1 MRKVY
6 LLIVLLLSAFASH
19 AQYIPASPP
28 LTCSNQLFSW
38 NDTSPGGFPAGQYI
52 WDAPTGVGFIGGSAN
67 SVPKNSVS
75 GTLINLT
82 SANVIASYVVK
93 EIGSSTT
100 FTLNVTIYP
109 SPDVTISTSS
119 QVILNGTAT
128 TAISFGSSVPVATT
142 FNWTNSNTTIGLVA
156 SGISS
161 SIGSFIALNN
171 TLNPIISNLTV
182 TPKANGC
189 SGTTKSFTIKV
200 DPTTVTICSGTN
212 INFSDLSV
220 FSTLPENFSWPA
232 PASPAGV
239 TGVSPSAGSPT
250 VSQTLFNTNN
260 IQKTLTYSVLE
271 GSTGTTFT
279 LIVNVNPAP
288 DIITSSSQI
297 VCNGSLTSPVAF
309 SSTTTIAGT
318 SYSWTNDSPTIG
330 IPATGNGAIAAFPAA
345 NSSSSPITATINVT
359 PSANSCSG
367 ISQAFTIVI
376 NPTPVLNSSL
386 TPTALCNNSLFTYI
400 GSSATTGT
408 SFTWARPVIPNTNL
422 TNPNGSFPGTGNSIS
437 ETIANNS
444 VTAVNVVYTFTLTA
458 NGCSNSQNVTLSIN
472 PTPFLTSALNPTAIC
487 SNSVFSYIATSSPV
501 SASAVWSMPSVTG
514 VSNLGAL
521 TGTGNISQTLV
532 NNTNAPIPVSFYYTV
547 SINGCV
553 NSNVFTGTFNLNP
566 LPALN
571 NTLTPTAI
579 CSGSTFTYIASSN
592 SLATPTYTW
601 TRSAVGGI
609 TSGGGTSG
617 TQNISQ
623 TLFNNNLPITPVTY
637 TYTLIASGCS
647 NTQNV
652 TVNVYPVP
660 VLSSTLVPSPV
671 CSGTVFDYSPTNIL
685 PGTLFNWVRTVT
697 TGISN
702 PAASGANDP
711 AETLINT
718 TIAPV
723 TAGYTYTLI
732 TTNGCTNSQTFT
744 VTVNPTPTLSSSL
757 TPPAICT
764 GSLFSY
770 TPQSNTTGTLFN
782 FTRLQVSPITNPF
795 YLGSNNPN
803 EILVNPTNTPATATY
818 NYTLTA
824 NGCGNTQSVNVVVNP
839 VPVVAAQTT
848 ATCSNMAFSFMP
860 PNVPSGTVYTWG
872 APSITPAGSVAGGGA
887 QASGQSA
894 ISQTY
899 SNQTITAATAL
910 YTVVPTASGCSGIP
924 FSVTVTINPVPFVGN
939 QLLTAICSGTS
950 FSFSATNTQVP
961 LGTTYTWFN
970 PALGPLNSLTGV
982 SAQPISQPA
991 VSQTLTSSNKLM
1003 DTAYYTVVPATAFCI
1018 GNAFSI
1024 TVPVKPLPVIVDQRD
1039 TICSGASFFVS
1050 PSSGLNNTT
1059 FTWAAPVSTPAGSIS
1074 GGFAQTLPVSSI
1086 SQTLLN
1092 VTSSLA
1098 QTVYTIIP
1106 SVANCAGPPFSLIET
1121 VSRPIPLFGNIPVQ
1135 ICSGT
1140 PFNATPATA
1149 PSGTT
1154 YTWTIPTSNPTGGV
1168 IGVSAAS
1175 TPQTAVS
1182 QTLSNVLGVT
1192 DTVVYTVLPFLN
1204 NCQGPS
1210 FTATISVAPIP
1221 RANITA
1227 LKAVCQNPLP
1237 DTLTLNFIGTAP
1249 WSFTY
1254 SDSVTTLSKTG
1265 ITSTTYSLVLPVYPA
1280 TLTNRKISITNV
1292 KDYACLNTFD
1302 TSTLFQKINPLPV
1315 GQIMSTHGKYLCDG
1329 INDTLSVKVTD
1340 SLGFQWQ
1347 INGNAVSGITTDSV
1361 VTQTPGAYN
1370 VLLTNRYGCSDTT
1383 ANPYLL
1389 VYVQQPVLKFS
1400 NDTSCINSNIHF
1412 TNLTDTSATGTIQW
1426 LWNFG
1431 NGKTDS
1437 SMNSNTTY
1445 TTAGNYH
1452 LSLKATQL
1460 YCTSYQPTIL
1470 DSTLS
1475 ISFPIPGL
1483 VLPSVSAY
1491 KSQPTPVNA
1500 RAIAGY
1506 TYQWTPSNGILQP
1519 DSASTVFNYAST
1531 QQYIIELVSPK
1542 GCVTRDSM
1550 LVRVFNDSLVQIFVP
1565 QSFTP
1570 NGDGMNDILYPYLS
1584 GIKQFHFFRVFN
1596 RYGKLLFETRNP
1608 DAGWDGTVNGVKQAM
1623 GVYFWVG
1630 EGTATDGSII
1640 QKTGQVLLLR

>member
-6 LLIVLLLSAFASH
+6 LLIVFLLSAFVSH
-19 AQYIPASPP
+19 AQYAPT
-28 LTCSNQLFSW
+28 LTKCSNVSFSW
-38 NDTSPGGFPAGQYI
+38 SDVAKFGVGGAYNWQTPTSPSLF
-52 WDAPTGVGFIGGSAN
+52 TGGSSNTIVAN
-67 SVPKNSVS
+67 ALPSINQ
-75 GTLINLT
+75 TLRNLT
-82 SANVIASYVVK
+82 NAPIIVSYLVT
-93 EIGSSTT
+93 EINSGLT
-100 FTLNVTIYP
+100 FTLAITVNPTPTVSAVTSQEVLNGMNTSDILFGGAVAGTIY
-109 SPDVTISTSS
+109 
-119 QVILNGTAT
+119 
-128 TAISFGSSVPVATT
+128 
-142 FNWTNSNTTIGLVA
+142 NWTNSNVTIGFGPGTG
-156 SGISS
+156 SGNILSFPATNTS
-161 SIGSFIALNN
+161 LTQNTSIF
-171 TLNPIISNLTV
+171 TV
-182 TPKANGC
+182 TPTANGC
-189 SGTTKSFTIKV
+189 TGSSTSFSIRV
-200 DPTTVTICSGTN
+200 DPTIINACSGVNLNYTN
-212 INFSDLSV
+212 SNV
-220 FSTLPENFSWPA
+220 FASANYTWGA
-232 PASPAGV
+232 PLVTGGLTGGAAGV
-239 TGVSPSAGSPT
+239 GPAI
-250 VSQTLFNTNN
+250 SQTLVNSTAA
-260 IQKTLTYSVLE
+260 QQTATYSVLE
-271 GSTGTTFT
+271 NTSGTSFSITFN
-279 LIVNVNPAP
+279 INPSPSVNAVTN
-288 DIITSSSQI
+288 QI
-297 VCNGSLTSPVAF
+297 LCNGSLTSGVIFNGSPVTN
-309 SSTTTIAGT
+309 TT
-318 SYSWTNDSPTIG
+318 YSWSNNTPSIG
-330 IPATGNGAIAAFPAA
+330 LAANGTGNISAFTAA
-345 NSSSSPITATINVT
+345 NITTAPITATITVT
-359 PSANSCSG
+359 P
-367 ISQAFTIVI
+367 ISNTCNGTPQSFTIVV
-376 NPTPVLNSSL
+376 NPTPVLNSGL
-386 TPTALCNNSLFTYI
+386 NPTALCNNSLFTYV
-400 GSSATTGT
+400 GASATTGT
-408 SFTWARPVIPNTNL
+408 SFTWARAIIANTNL
-422 TNPNGSFPGTGNSIS
+422 TIPGGSFPLTGNTINESI
-437 ETIANNS
+437 TNNI

-458 NGCSNSQNVTLSIN
+458 NGCSNTQNVTVSVN
-472 PTPFLTSALNPTAIC
+472 PTPLFTSTLAPTAVC
-487 SNSVFSYIATSSPV
+487 SNSVFSYIAASSTAPASFVWTMPAVTGITSSG
-501 SASAVWSMPSVTG
+501 T
-514 VSNLGAL
+514 L

-532 NNTNAPIPVSFYYTV
+532 NNTNAPIPVSYSYIVSTNGCANSTVYTV
-547 SINGCV
+547 
-553 NSNVFTGTFNLNP
+553 TFNVNP
-566 LPALN
+566 LPVLTS
-571 NTLTPTAI
+571 TLTPTAI
-579 CSGSTFTYIASSN
+579 CTGSTFTYTANASTT
-592 SLATPTYTW
+592 LFPTIYSW
-601 TRSAVGGI
+601 TRPAVIGI
-609 TSGGGTSG
+609 TSGGAASG
-617 TQNISQ
+617 AVQTISES
-623 TLFNNNLPITPVTY
+623 LSNSNLPITPVTY
-637 TYTLIASGCS
+637 AYTLTAYGCT

-660 VLSSTLVPSPV
+660 VLSSTLLPTPV
-671 CSGTVFDYSPTNIL
+671 CSGTVFDYAPTNIL

-702 PAASGANDP
+702 PAASGTNDP

-718 TIAPV
+718 TAFPV
-723 TAGYTYTLI
+723 TASYNYTLI
-732 TTNGCTNSQTFT
+732 TTNGCTNAQTFT

-770 TPQSNTTGTLFN
+770 TPQSNTVGTLFS
-782 FTRLQVSPITNPF
+782 FSRAAVSPITNGP
-795 YLGSNNPN
+795 LVGINNPS
-803 EILVNPTNTPATATY
+803 EYLVNPTNTPATATY
-818 NYTLTA
+818 NYNLTA
-824 NGCGNTQSVNVVVNP
+824 NGCSNTQLVNVVVNP
-839 VPVVAAQTT
+839 VPVVASQTT

-860 PNVPSGTVYTWG
+860 ANVPSGTVYTWG

-961 LGTTYTWFN
+961 VGTTYTWFN

-991 VSQTLTSSNKLM
+991 VSQTLTSSNKLI

-1024 TVPVKPLPVIVDQRD
+1024 TVPVKPLPVIIDQRD

-1059 FTWAAPVSTPAGSIS
+1059 FTWAAPVSTPAGSIT

-1092 VTSSLA
+1092 VTSSVA
-1098 QTVYTIIP
+1098 QAVYTIIP
-1106 SVANCAGPPFSLIET
+1106 SVANCAGPSFSLIET

-1154 YTWTIPTSNPTGGV
+1154 YTWNIPSSNPTGGV

-1265 ITSTTYSLVLPVYPA
+1265 ITSSTYSLVLPVYPA
-1280 TLTNRKISITNV
+1280 TLTNRKITITNV

-1302 TSTLFQKINPLPV
+1302 TSTISQKINPLPV

-1383 ANPYLL
+1383 ANPYIL

-1437 SMNSNTTY
+1437 SMNSTTTY

-1491 KSQPTPVNA
+1491 KSQPTTVNA

-1506 TYQWTPSNGILQP
+1506 SYQWTPSNGILQP

-1565 QSFTP
+1565 TTFTP
-1570 NGDGMNDILYPYLS
+1570 NGDGTNDILYPYLS

>member
-6 LLIVLLLSAFASH
+6 LLIVLFLSAFASH
-19 AQYIPASPP
+19 AQYAP
-28 LTCSNQLFSW
+28 TRTVCSGVSFNYSDNAIF
-38 NDTSPGGFPAGQYI
+38 PGGKFT
-52 WDAPTGVGFIGGSAN
+52 WLAPTSGSAFTGGSAN
-67 SVPKNSVS
+67 TIVANATVS
-75 GTLINLT
+75 ISQTLRNPNNIPIIVSYTVTEIT
-82 SANVIASYVVK
+82 SN
-93 EIGSSTT
+93 TT
-100 FTLNVTIYP
+100 FTLAITVNPTPTVASVT
-109 SPDVTISTSS
+109 S
-119 QVILNGTAT
+119 QEVLNGTNT
-128 TAISFGSSVPVATT
+128 SAILFGGTVAGST
-142 FNWTNSNTTIGLVA
+142 FAWTNSNVSIGFGPGTG
-156 SGISS
+156 SGNIPSFAATNSSLNQISS
-161 SIGSFIALNN
+161 TF
-171 TLNPIISNLTV
+171 TV
-182 TPKANGC
+182 TPTANLCTGN
-189 SGTTKSFTIKV
+189 STSFTIRV
-200 DPTTVTICSGTN
+200 DPTKINSCSGTN
-212 INFSDLSV
+212 LNYTNSNV
-220 FSTLPENFSWPA
+220 F
-232 PASPAGV
+232 ASANYTWGVPVV
-239 TGVSPSAGSPT
+239 TGGLTGGSASVGGTNPAI
-250 VSQTLFNTNN
+250 SQTLLNP
-260 IQKTLTYSVLE
+260 
-271 GSTGTTFT
+271 TGTQQTATYAVTETTSGTSFSITF
-279 LIVNVNPAP
+279 IVNPNPSVNA
-288 DIITSSSQI
+288 ITNQI
-297 VCNGSLTSPVAF
+297 VCDGTLTSGVTFGGSTVAN
-309 SSTTTIAGT
+309 TT
-318 SYSWTNDSPTIG
+318 YSWSNDTPTIG
-330 IPATGNGAIAAFPAA
+330 LGANGTGNISPFTVSNATAV
-345 NSSSSPITATINVT
+345 PITATITVT
-359 PSANSCSG
+359 P
-367 ISQAFTIVI
+367 ISNTCNGTSQSFTIVV
-376 NPTPVLNSSL
+376 NPTPVLNSGL
-386 TPTALCNNSLFTYI
+386 NPTAICNNSVFSYVGT
-400 GSSATTGT
+400 SATIGT
-408 SFTWARPVIPNTNL
+408 SFAWARAIVPNTSLTIPNS
-422 TNPNGSFPGTGNSIS
+422 NGLFPGNSIT
-437 ETIANNS
+437 ETITNNI

-458 NGCSNSQNVTLSIN
+458 NGCSNSQNVTVSVN
-472 PTPFLTSALNPTAIC
+472 PTPLLTSTLTPSALC
-487 SNSVFSYIATSSPV
+487 SNSVFSYIATSSTP
-501 SASAVWSMPSVTG
+501 SANFTWSMPAITG
-514 VSNLGAL
+514 VTSSGAL

-532 NNTNAPIPVSFYYTV
+532 NNTSAPIPVSYYYSV
-547 SINGCV
+547 GINGCA
-553 NSNVFTGTFNLNP
+553 NSNVFTGTFNVNP
-566 LPALN
+566 LPIL
-571 NTLTPTAI
+571 TSSLTPTAI
-579 CSGSTFTYIASSN
+579 CTGSTFTYTA
-592 SLATPTYTW
+592 LANTTLVATSYSW
-601 TRSAVGGI
+601 TRPAVSGI
-609 TSGGGTSG
+609 TSSGGASG
-617 TQNISQ
+617 LQSVSQ
-623 TLFNNNLPITPVTY
+623 TLFNSNLPITPVTY
-637 TYTLIASGCS
+637 AYTLSAYGCT

-652 TVNVYPVP
+652 TVNIYPVP
-660 VLSSTLVPSPV
+660 VLSSTLVPPPV
-671 CSGTVFDYSPTNIL
+671 CSGTVFDYAPTNIL
-685 PGTLFNWVRTVT
+685 PGTNFNWVRTVT
-697 TGISN
+697 TSISN
-702 PAASGANDP
+702 PAASGSNDP

-718 TIAPV
+718 TAFPV

-732 TTNGCTNSQTFT
+732 TTNGCTNAQTFT

-764 GSLFSY
+764 GSQFIY
-770 TPQSNTTGTLFN
+770 TPQSNTAGTLFSW
-782 FTRLQVSPITNPF
+782 TRALVYPITNPAQ
-795 YLGSNNPN
+795 LGLNSPN
-803 EILVNPTNTPATATY
+803 EFLVNPTNTPATASY

-1154 YTWTIPTSNPTGGV
+1154 YTWTIPSSNPTGGV

-1437 SMNSNTTY
+1437 SMNSTTTY

-1452 LSLKATQL
+1452 LTLKATQL

>member
-1 MRKVY
+1 M
-6 LLIVLLLSAFASH
+6 
-19 AQYIPASPP
+19 
-28 LTCSNQLFSW
+28 
-38 NDTSPGGFPAGQYI
+38 
-52 WDAPTGVGFIGGSAN
+52 
-67 SVPKNSVS
+67 
-75 GTLINLT
+75 
-82 SANVIASYVVK
+82 
-93 EIGSSTT
+93 
-100 FTLNVTIYP
+100 
-109 SPDVTISTSS
+109 
-119 QVILNGTAT
+119 
-128 TAISFGSSVPVATT
+128 
-142 FNWTNSNTTIGLVA
+142 
-156 SGISS
+156 
-161 SIGSFIALNN
+161 
-171 TLNPIISNLTV
+171 
-182 TPKANGC
+182 
-189 SGTTKSFTIKV
+189 
-200 DPTTVTICSGTN
+200 
-212 INFSDLSV
+212 
-220 FSTLPENFSWPA
+220 
-232 PASPAGV
+232 
-239 TGVSPSAGSPT
+239 
-250 VSQTLFNTNN
+250 
-260 IQKTLTYSVLE
+260 
-271 GSTGTTFT
+271 
-279 LIVNVNPAP
+279 
-288 DIITSSSQI
+288 
-297 VCNGSLTSPVAF
+297 
-309 SSTTTIAGT
+309 
-318 SYSWTNDSPTIG
+318 
-330 IPATGNGAIAAFPAA
+330 
-345 NSSSSPITATINVT
+345 
-359 PSANSCSG
+359 
-367 ISQAFTIVI
+367 
-376 NPTPVLNSSL
+376 
-386 TPTALCNNSLFTYI
+386 
-400 GSSATTGT
+400 
-408 SFTWARPVIPNTNL
+408 
-422 TNPNGSFPGTGNSIS
+422 
-437 ETIANNS
+437 
-444 VTAVNVVYTFTLTA
+444 NVVYTFTLTA
-458 NGCSNSQNVTLSIN
+458 NGCSNSQNVTVSVN
-472 PTPFLTSALNPTAIC
+472 PTPLLTSTLTPSALC
-487 SNSVFSYIATSSPV
+487 SNSVFSYIATSSTP
-501 SASAVWSMPSVTG
+501 SANFTWSMPAITG
-514 VSNLGAL
+514 VTSSGAL

-532 NNTNAPIPVSFYYTV
+532 NNTSAPIPVSYYYSV
-547 SINGCV
+547 GINGCA
-553 NSNVFTGTFNLNP
+553 NSNVFTGTFNVNP
-566 LPALN
+566 LPIL
-571 NTLTPTAI
+571 TSSLTPTAI
-579 CSGSTFTYIASSN
+579 CTGSTFTYTA
-592 SLATPTYTW
+592 LANTTLVATSYSW
-601 TRSAVGGI
+601 TRPAVSGI
-609 TSGGGTSG
+609 TSSGGASG
-617 TQNISQ
+617 LQSVSQ
-623 TLFNNNLPITPVTY
+623 TLFNSNLPITPVTY
-637 TYTLIASGCS
+637 AYTLSAYGCT

-652 TVNVYPVP
+652 TVNIYPVP
-660 VLSSTLVPSPV
+660 VLSSTLVPPPV
-671 CSGTVFDYSPTNIL
+671 CSGTVFDYAPTNIL
-685 PGTLFNWVRTVT
+685 PGTNFNWVRTVT

-702 PAASGANDP
+702 PAASGSNDP

-718 TIAPV
+718 TAFPV

-732 TTNGCTNSQTFT
+732 TTNGCTNAQTFT

-764 GSLFSY
+764 GSQFIY
-770 TPQSNTTGTLFN
+770 TPQSNTAGTLFSW
-782 FTRLQVSPITNPF
+782 TRALVYPITNPAQ
-795 YLGSNNPN
+795 LGLNSPN
-803 EILVNPTNTPATATY
+803 EFLVNPTNTPATASY

-1106 SVANCAGPPFSLIET
+1106 SVANCAGPSFSLIET

-1154 YTWTIPTSNPTGGV
+1154 YTWTIPSSNPTGGV

-1437 SMNSNTTY
+1437 SMNSTTTY

-1452 LSLKATQL
+1452 LTLKATQL